1 MLRNQGTIFERTES
15 KMEKYNA
22 GNNLIDLESLVAF
35 GPANEQK
42 ISKIDNQTN
51 TDYLYVNERA
61 VQKRMAASQ
70 EDN

>member
-22 GNNLIDLESLVAF
+22 GNDLIDLESLVAF
-35 GPANEQK
+35 GPANEVK
-42 ISKIDNQTN
+42 VAKIDNTTN

-61 VQKRMAASQ
+61 VQKRMA
-70 EDN
+70 EDQD